1 MFGDPL
7 DKVILDFDQNKQLE
21 ITGPHRRVSLPDLP
35 IAPQPFTA
43 MKHTFRIGLIVAAT
57 AIILVALML
66 LDYSRWNQARNYS
79 LLLTVGAMLFFIYS
93 ILLQI
98 RHDQKGPTQGT
109 DGEK

>member
-21 ITGPHRRVSLPDLP
+21 ITGPHRQVSLPDLP

-43 MKHTFRIGLIVAAT
+43 MKHTFRIRLIVAAT